1 MSTGSPRPMAATP
14 GDLHRLLAD
23 FGNARDLD
31 GIVDLYEP
39 DAVVTFDRDRP
50 AIGHVAIRQAFAE
63 LLATDVTFTAE
74 GQRPPVQ
81 VGDLAITSWKS
92 GPTGYTCE
100 VARRQPDGSW
110 RWAIDIP
117 DFLD

>member
-1 MSTGSPRPMAATP
+1 MDTSSSRPKAMSP
-14 GDLHRLLAD
+14 GDLHRLLAER
-23 FGNARDLD
+23 GNAGDLE
-31 GIVDLYEP
+31 GIVELYEP
-39 DAVVTFDRDRP
+39 SAVVTFDRARP
-50 AIGHVAIRQAFAE
+50 AIGHVAIRQAFAD
-63 LLATDVTFTAE
+63 LLATNVTFTAE
-74 GQRPPVQ
+74 GQRPPLE